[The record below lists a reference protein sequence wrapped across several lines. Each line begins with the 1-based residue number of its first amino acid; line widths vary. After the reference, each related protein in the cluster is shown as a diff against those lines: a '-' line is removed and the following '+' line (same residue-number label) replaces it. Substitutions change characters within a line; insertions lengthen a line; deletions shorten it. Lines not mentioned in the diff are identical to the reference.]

1 MNNMKDFNLDLTSQ
15 ISSAPDL
22 KVVHKKSGKLD
33 VFFPFSEVPIEM
45 TTQYF
50 QKHINQDDFRIDIL
64 NDRDRPIAG

>member
-1 MNNMKDFNLDLTSQ
+1 MNNMKDFNPEVTSQ
-15 ISSAPDL
+15 MSSARVL

>member
-1 MNNMKDFNLDLTSQ
+1 MKDFNPEVTSQ
-15 ISSAPDL
+15 MSSARVL